1 MIIKNLTNSPFDLI
15 DHAGQEVRIPARGE
29 VDITPHHMHLQYY
42 KTVGYFDVS
51 DSPVD
56 PALPDNEEP
65 DLADK
70 YEQLTGNRPDGRWS
84 EKRLAE
90 ELAKLEG

>member
-15 DHAGQEVRIPARGE
+15 DHAGQKVRIPARGE

-42 KTVGYFDVS
+42 KSAGYFDVS
-51 DSPVD
+51 DSPGD
-56 PALPDNEEP
+56 SGLADNEET
-65 DLADK
+65 DLAYK
-70 YEQLTGNRPDGRWS
+70 YEQLTGNKADGRWS